1 MLDLQKSGFMSD
13 EQIKEIAPAVFTQ
26 KPSNEVSKHY
36 THIPTTKVINDMRT
50 LGWDVV
56 DVKEVKARKNGE
68 GFAQLDKWKGSADLL
83 ILKKDF
89 SNPMVYLD
97 WDLFKEFLYEY
108 RQNRRRNESG
118 EQAAVQHFSSRKT
131 EAKSDRK
138 KSTSKIPSRKFY
150 NGQGSRQIDRKPW
163 PKSQRKIA
171 KRSNRQESSIDGT
184 TQLQT
189 RWQYLKSISQGK

>member
-1 MLDLQKSGFMSD
+1 MSSKAKRKGTRVENEIVKLFQAEGFQARRQPLSGAIQAFPHDVQVSDLFEGTN
-13 EQIKEIAPAVFTQ
+13 I
-26 KPSNEVSKHY
+26 
-36 THIPTTKVINDMRT
+36 
-50 LGWDVV
+50 
-56 DVKEVKARKNGE
+56 EVKARKNGE

-118 EQAAVQHFSSRKT
+118 EQAAISHFSSRKT

-138 KSTSKIPSRKFY
+138 KSTSKIPTRGFY

-171 KRSNRQESSIDGT
+171 KRSDRQESSINGT
-184 TQLQT
+184 TKIQT
-189 RWQYLKSISQGK
+189 RWQYLKELSKGE